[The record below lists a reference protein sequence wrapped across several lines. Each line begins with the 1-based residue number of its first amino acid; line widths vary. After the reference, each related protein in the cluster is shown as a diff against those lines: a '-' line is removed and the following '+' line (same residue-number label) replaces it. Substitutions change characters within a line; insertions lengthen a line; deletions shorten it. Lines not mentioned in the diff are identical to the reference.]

1 VTALETQAALGE
13 LERRHG
19 DAGDGGYALVR
30 AIRDYQQDL
39 PPPARSELHAALL
52 HLVAERHPRLWGVAL
67 EALTQEAAPET
78 APPLAALLPAAPEA
92 DDYRRQL
99 LLALLRLRHREVLD
113 AATAYVSDGLR
124 AGRLDALTVLA
135 AIARV
140 DATPALELGAACFAG
155 ALGPPATPAPATPPG
170 VEGYIPAFAST
181 FLAEDDAL
189 LPQLVART
197 RARDAAAGAALAALL
212 DAYLTRPWV
221 AADLGAPRA
230 ESVRRAVAAAAAG
243 A

>member
-1 VTALETQAALGE
+1 MTALDPQAALAE
-13 LERRHG
+13 LERRYG

-30 AIRDYQQDL
+30 AIRDYERDL
-39 PPPARSELHAALL
+39 APPALAGLRATLL
-52 HLVAERHPRLWGVAL
+52 RLVAERHPRLWGVAL
-67 EALTQEAAPET
+67 EALTQEAAPGT
-78 APPLAALLPAAPEA
+78 GASLAALLPAAPEA

-99 LLALLRLRHREVLD
+99 LLALLRLRHREALG
-113 AATAYVSDGLR
+113 AATAFVSDGLR

-140 DATPALELGAACFAG
+140 DATAALDLGAACFAG
-155 ALGPPATPAPATPPG
+155 ALGAPPAPQG

-189 LPQLVART
+189 LPRLVART
-197 RARDAAAGAALAALL
+197 RARDPGAGAALAALL

-221 AADLGAPRA
+221 VSGLGAPRA
-230 ESVRRAVAAAAAG
+230 ESVRRAVARAADG

>member
-1 VTALETQAALGE
+1 MGGGPGGADPGGRAGSRGLTGRAA
-13 LERRHG
+13 
-19 DAGDGGYALVR
+19 AGR
-30 AIRDYQQDL
+30 
-39 PPPARSELHAALL
+39 
-52 HLVAERHPRLWGVAL
+52 
-67 EALTQEAAPET
+67 
-78 APPLAALLPAAPEA
+78 PEA

-99 LLALLRLRHREVLD
+99 LLALLRLRHREALG
-113 AATAYVSDGLR
+113 AATAFVSDGLR

-140 DATPALELGAACFAG
+140 DAPAALDVGAACFAG
-155 ALGPPATPAPATPPG
+155 ALGAPPAPEG

-189 LPQLVART
+189 LPLLVART
-197 RARDAAAGAALAALL
+197 RARDPGAGAALAALL

-221 AADLGAPRA
+221 VTGLGAPRRQ
-230 ESVRRAVAAAAAG
+230 SVRRAVARAADG